1 MTRSFRSRLPDPSG
15 ADGEASPAAP
25 GEAPLGGTR
34 AEAVRRL
41 QMGGVGVVAVLL
53 LIGLASMIE
62 DRAQQTDSTAVA
74 EAAATTAPSP
84 STAAPDP
91 LAEAGVV
98 PDMPAS
104 PTAGTTASA
113 APTVRA
119 MPVPPPSKPDAR

>member
-1 MTRSFRSRLPDPSG
+1 MVRSFRSRELDPSG
-15 ADGEASPAAP
+15 ANGEAGPARA
-25 GEAPLGGTR
+25 EAPFGGTR

-41 QMGGVGVVAVLL
+41 QMGGIGVIAVVL

-62 DRAQQTDSTAVA
+62 DRAKQTDSTAVA

-84 STAAPDP
+84 SAAAPDP

-104 PTAGTTASA
+104 PTVGTTASA
-113 APTVRA
+113 APA
-119 MPVPPPSKPDAR
+119 MRTMPAAPPSTPDAR